1 MKKINYIA
9 LFCFMA
15 LVMTACFK
23 DKGNYNYAN
32 INTAF
37 VDTTQFAKTIVI
49 QQNTVCSI
57 TPVFTKGVD
66 PSKLV
71 YEWRLTKIE
80 STPGITGRFI
90 DTVLSKSQNLSSVIT
105 FAPGAYYLR
114 LHVFDPSNGNVAQII
129 NTPFTVSS
137 FALPGLMLLHGDPT
151 SCDVSILVNNQV
163 NTSLPQGVD
172 SIQHNIFSLTN
183 GKKIEGEA
191 RSLSFINH
199 GSNGGDSR
207 VYAFTYPNGGYRT
220 DFGNLKI
227 TDSYNTLF
235 TQAPAQSSFRAYCS
249 NGTNEI
255 LIDSTNLY
263 YQTQAQQPVGYLPFN
278 IKSYFNSPPSTTVTG
293 SSFITMDIDN
303 SSAIGTGY
311 VGVFFDP
318 NVRRFEYAKN
328 DNMIYN
334 FGTTTPPAGNF
345 SLYSPGAMMW
355 YAEDGY
361 PDPSVSSPYYSKR
374 WYCVMSGYNL
384 GNPITPKPLTRKVYI
399 CEFGRL
405 PDPSNPTDN
414 TKSMNP
420 LDYRRGVAVDT
431 ISLAAD
437 MDNAKYFAF
446 GNKGPV
452 MYYATDTKIYLSN
465 DYKTSALYNDIS
477 TNYADDVITCMKVF
491 KVAGHPSD
499 GQLFYVALYNA
510 ASNTSTLLQFTINP
524 INGASLGAP
533 KEYTGIAG
541 KIGAMNYKPF

>member
-9 LFCFMA
+9 FFCITA
-15 LVMTACFK
+15 LVMIACSK
-23 DKGNYNYAN
+23 ENNYKYTNV
-32 INTAF
+32 NTAF
-37 VDTTQFAKTIVI
+37 VDTTQFARSIVI
-49 QQNTVCSI
+49 QQNATCSI
-57 TPVFTKGVD
+57 TPVFMQGVD
-66 PSKLV
+66 PSKLT

-80 STPGITGRFI
+80 STPGITGKYT
-90 DTVLSKSQNLSSVIT
+90 DTVLSTSQNLSSKIY
-105 FAPGAYYLR
+105 FGPGAYYLR

-163 NTSLPQGVD
+163 NTTLPQGVD
-172 SIQHNIFSLTN
+172 SIQRNIFSLVN

-207 VYAFTYPNGGYRT
+207 VYALTYPNGGYRT

-227 TDSYNTLF
+227 TDSYNNLF
-235 TQAPAQSSFRAYCS
+235 TQAPSRSNFTAYCS
-249 NGTNEI
+249 NGTDEI

-263 YQTQAQQPVGYLPFN
+263 YQSQAQQPVGYLPFN
-278 IKSYFNSPPSTTVTG
+278 IKSYFNSPPSTTVTA

-303 SSAIGTGY
+303 SSAVGSGY
-311 VGVFFDP
+311 VGVYFDP
-318 NVRRFEYAKN
+318 NIKRFTYAKN

-334 FGTTTPPAGNF
+334 FGSTTPPAGNF
-345 SLYSPGAMMW
+345 SLYNPGAMMW

-361 PDPSVSSPYYSKR
+361 PDPTVSSPYFSKR

-384 GNPITPKPLTRKVYI
+384 TNPITPKPLTRRVYI

-405 PDPSNPTDN
+405 PHPSYPGDN
-414 TKSMNP
+414 TKSMDP
-420 LDYRRGVAVDT
+420 TDYRRGVAVDT

-477 TNYADDVITCMKVF
+477 ANYAGSVITCMKVF
-491 KVAGHPSD
+491 KVKGHPSD
-499 GQLFYVALYNA
+499 GQLFYVALYDA
-510 ASNTSTLLQFTINP
+510 SSNTSTLLQYTINP
-524 INGASLGAP
+524 INGVATGSP
-533 KEYTGIAG
+533 KAYNGIAG